1 MIFLE
6 LIFLETNSNK
16 KAKDLLFVG
25 LNKVKDSENVLEALT
40 EFSINTVKYLT
51 ADQMD
56 LIVNSLNKDDY
67 IEIIRKYLNK
77 QKRLEKRKG

>member
-1 MIFLE
+1 M
-6 LIFLETNSNK
+6 ETNSNK

-77 QKRLEKRKG
+77 QKRLEKRKGWYKC

>member
-1 MIFLE
+1 MGMI
-6 LIFLETNSNK
+6 IVTNLNK

-25 LNKVKDSENVLEALT
+25 FNSVKDSENVLEALT
-40 EFSINTVKYLT
+40 EFSVHTSKYLN

-77 QKRLEKRKG
+77 QKRLEKRKD

>member
-1 MIFLE
+1 M
-6 LIFLETNSNK
+6 ETNSNK

>member
-1 MIFLE
+1 M
-6 LIFLETNSNK
+6 TNLNK

-25 LNKVKDSENVLEALT
+25 FNRVKDSENVLEALT
-40 EFSINTVKYLT
+40 EFSVNTSKYLN

-56 LIVNSLNKDDY
+56 LIINSLDKDDY

-77 QKRLEKRKG
+77 QKRLEKRKD